1 MQPKQMRRAALMSWV
16 MVLITACW
24 TSIAL
29 AAFESGSTGAD
40 GAFEPTANIALQIP
54 ESGVLNYTTVTIP
67 TGVTVTFKKNSQNTP
82 VTILATGDVTI
93 SGSINLDGSAGNYI
107 IPGAGGPGGFDGGQ
121 GGAAYGIGKRG
132 EGPGGGGGGGA
143 YTNGNTGSGGGG
155 GGGFMY
161 SGNAGNTGSCYYCGG
176 SPGGGGGSSYGNERI
191 LPIIGGSG
199 GGGAG
204 GNNTWV
210 GGAGGGGGGAMV
222 IASSGSITVN
232 GTISSNG
239 GTGATPSSGQSNYSG
254 GGGGSGGGIRL
265 IANTISGN
273 GSITANGGGGGSAY
287 YGGAGGSGAVG
298 RIRLEASNV
307 LRTAATSPPMTLGY
321 PYAVTPPNM
330 PNLTISSIGGVS
342 SPSVPKGAY
351 GAPDVMLPFN
361 TKNPITIVVTG
372 ANIPTG
378 QTVTV
383 KASPSVG
390 SATSASATL
399 EGTEASST
407 ASLSLSIATAY
418 PSIITASVTFQLSA
432 ANGAPIYAMGERVDK
447 VRVSSALGGRSLV
460 TYITASGKEV
470 QLL

>member
-1 MQPKQMRRAALMSWV
+1 MQPKQMRRTALMSWV

-24 TSIAL
+24 TNIAL

-54 ESGVLNYTTVTIP
+54 ESGVLNYTTITIP
-67 TGVTVTFKKNSQNTP
+67 AGVTVTFKKNSQNTP

-93 SGSINLDGSAGNYI
+93 NGSIKLDGSAGNYL

-132 EGPGGGGGGGA
+132 EGPGGGGGGA
-143 YTNGNTGSGGGG
+143 PRASSASLSGGGG
-155 GGGFMY
+155 GGGFATGGTTGGTYY
-161 SGNAGNTGSCYYCGG
+161 SEN
-176 SPGGGGGSSYGNERI
+176 PGGAAGSTYSNERV
-191 LPIIGGSG
+191 LPAVGGSG

-204 GNNTWV
+204 GTSTYV
-210 GGAGGGGGGAMV
+210 GGAGGGGGGAVV
-222 IASSGSITVN
+222 IASSASIIVNGSI
-232 GTISSNG
+232 IANG
-239 GTGATPSSGQSNYSG
+239 GSGATGENSYAG
-254 GGGGSGGGIRL
+254 GGGGGAGGSIRL

-273 GSITANGGGGGSAY
+273 GSITANGGGAGGSIWTP
-287 YGGAGGSGAVG
+287 GGAGGAG
-298 RIRLEASNV
+298 RIRFEASNV
-307 LRTAATSPPMTLGY
+307 LRTASTSPPMSLGY
-321 PYAVTPPNM
+321 PYAVTPSNM
-330 PNLTISSIGGVS
+330 PSLTITSIGGVS
-342 SPSVPKGAY
+342 SPAVPKGAY

-361 TKNPITIVVTG
+361 TKNPIAIVVTG
-372 ANIPTG
+372 SNIPTG

-399 EGTEASST
+399 EGTEASSS

-418 PSIITASVTFQLSA
+418 PSIITASVTFQLTA
-432 ANGAPIYAMGERVDK
+432 ANGTPIYAMGELVEK
-447 VRVSSALGGRSLV
+447 VRVSSTLGGKSLV

-470 QLL
+470 QVL

>member
-16 MVLITACW
+16 MVLIIACW

-29 AAFESGSTGAD
+29 AAFESGSTGAN

-93 SGSINLDGSAGNYI
+93 NGSINLDGSAGNNL

-132 EGPGGGGGGGA
+132 EGPGGGGGGSA
-143 YTNGNTGSGGGG
+143 RNTTAAAGGGG
-155 GGGFMY
+155 GAGFAG
-161 SGNAGNTGSCYYCGG
+161 SGVTGG
-176 SPGGGGGSSYGNERI
+176 SPYVSGGSGGYVYGNERA
-191 LPIIGGSG
+191 LPAIGGSG

-204 GNNTWV
+204 GDTTGV
-210 GGAGGGGGGAMV
+210 GGGGGGGGGAIIV
-222 IASSGSITVN
+222 ASSGIITVN
-232 GTISSNG
+232 GSISANG
-239 GTGATPSSGQSNYSG
+239 GAGASGPATIGYYASG
-254 GGGGSGGGIRL
+254 GGGGSGGSIRL
-265 IANTISGN
+265 LANTVSGN
-273 GSITANGGGGGSAY
+273 GAINANGGGGGGSNYSAN
-287 YGGAGGSGAVG
+287 GGSGAVG
-298 RIRLEASNV
+298 RIRFEASNV
-307 LRTAATSPPMTLGY
+307 LRTAGTSPPMSLGY

-330 PNLTISSIGGVS
+330 PSLTISSIGGVS
-342 SPSVPKGAY
+342 SPSVPKGAF
-351 GAPDVMLPFN
+351 GAPDVMLPYN
-361 TKNPITIVVTG
+361 IKNPVTIVVTG
-372 ANIPTG
+372 SNIPTG

-432 ANGAPIYAMGERVDK
+432 ANGAPMYAMGELVEK
-447 VRVSSALGGRSLV
+447 VRVSSAMGGKSLV